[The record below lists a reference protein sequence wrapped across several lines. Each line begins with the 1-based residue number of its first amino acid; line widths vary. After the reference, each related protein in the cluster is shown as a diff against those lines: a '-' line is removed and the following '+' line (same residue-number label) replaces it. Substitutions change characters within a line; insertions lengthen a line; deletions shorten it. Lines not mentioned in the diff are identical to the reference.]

1 MMFYKYSQ
9 WQMSKY
15 FRCIWN
21 TSDKSVFENYYVK
34 VEDMQATAI

>member
-15 FRCIWN
+15 FSCIWY

-34 VEDMQATAI
+34 VEDMQATPI